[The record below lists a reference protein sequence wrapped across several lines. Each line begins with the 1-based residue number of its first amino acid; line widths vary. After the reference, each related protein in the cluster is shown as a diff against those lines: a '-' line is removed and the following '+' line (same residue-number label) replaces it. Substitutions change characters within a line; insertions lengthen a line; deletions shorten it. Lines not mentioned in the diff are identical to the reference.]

1 MVGGLWCVRG
11 SDGRW
16 QRSMGG
22 TALPRLPA
30 RPAATTPSQR
40 QTKPRESADAL
51 HHQPHHLL
59 IVVDG
64 VGVEEGH
71 FLSGV
76 TLPVGVAEDGGAE
89 GDPGGG
95 DRPRLCDPEHGEAPH
110 KEQVGKLVETL

>member
-1 MVGGLWCVRG
+1 MVRERERWPLAKV
-11 SDGRW
+11 DGRHC
-16 QRSMGG
+16 
-22 TALPRLPA
+22 TATPSSP
-30 RPAATTPSQR
+30 PSSQTPSQR

-51 HHQPHHLL
+51 HQQPHHLL

-64 VGVEEGH
+64 VGVEEGY

-110 KEQVGKLVETL
+110 KEQVGELVETL